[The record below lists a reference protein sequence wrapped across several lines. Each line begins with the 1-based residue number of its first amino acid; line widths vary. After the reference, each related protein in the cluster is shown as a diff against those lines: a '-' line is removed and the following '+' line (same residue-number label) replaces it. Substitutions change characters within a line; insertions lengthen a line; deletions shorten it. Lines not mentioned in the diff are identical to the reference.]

1 MGKNYMANEKE
12 KKRKKMNKK
21 ITINKDN
28 KKVNSLIAFIGEL
41 EHSNP
46 LLNSKTKTRES

>member
-1 MGKNYMANEKE
+1 MK
-12 KKRKKMNKK
+12 KKRKEKKMNKK

-46 LLNSKTKTRES
+46 LLNSKRKDMRIIT